1 MSSRPGQVGSDPG
14 RPFDVV
20 VIGAGQA
27 GLAVAYY
34 LRRAGFAPH
43 LDVVVLDANE
53 RPGGAWQHLW
63 PSMRLFSPPAFSSLP
78 GWMMPGADTDYPP
91 ATHVVDYLARYERRY
106 QLPVLRGRRATAV
119 TRIDD
124 DPRGALLVSGTG
136 RDGEAASWTT
146 RAVVSATGTW
156 GRPFVPHY
164 PGGDTFAGQQVHS
177 CDYRGPEP
185 YAGRRVVVVG
195 GGNTAAQLLAEISEV
210 AETTWVT
217 LRPPRFLPDD
227 VDGRVLF
234 DVATTRRRALDA
246 GERDP
251 GGVAGLGDVVMVES
265 VRRARERGALEA
277 EAMFERITAS
287 GIEWGDRS
295 RQDADVILWC
305 TGFRPDLPHLAPLG
319 LRREGTHPATTG
331 TRAIDEPRLHL
342 VGYGDWT
349 GPASATLIGVGR
361 TAREA
366 VREIATD
373 LARPGATAR

>member
-1 MSSRPGQVGSDPG
+1 M
-14 RPFDVV
+14 
-20 VIGAGQA
+20 
-27 GLAVAYY
+27 
-34 LRRAGFAPH
+34 
-43 LDVVVLDANE
+43 
-53 RPGGAWQHLW
+53 
-63 PSMRLFSPPAFSSLP
+63 
-78 GWMMPGADTDYPP
+78 
-91 ATHVVDYLARYERRY
+91 
-106 QLPVLRGRRATAV
+106 
-119 TRIDD
+119 
-124 DPRGALLVSGTG
+124 
-136 RDGEAASWTT
+136 
-146 RAVVSATGTW
+146 
-156 GRPFVPHY
+156 PHY

-185 YAGRRVVVVG
+185 YVGRRVVVVG

-265 VRRARERGALEA
+265 VRRARDRGALEA

-287 GIEWGDRS
+287 GIAWGDRS

-305 TGFRPDLPHLAPLG
+305 TGFRPDLPHLAPWG